1 MNNIKVKADMPDYA
15 DQLIDPR
22 HPVGIFDFLRPCAES
37 QLLADFVHINT
48 GDRVL
53 DVGCGSG
60 YLTLFLA
67 WRFPRCSEVIGVDIN
82 QDLIIQAK
90 KNSQI
95 IQQQVKHITPAIRFI
110 SSDIKSLTG
119 FDNNIDVLVSNPP
132 FFDADAGRAAK
143 SRQRRQARQDVTL
156 TLSKLI
162 HSAARLLK
170 DDGRFY
176 MVIPSMRISEL
187 ESAINDG
194 GMSIHNIH
202 SCPDIRKRS
211 GGISL
216 IEIINRV
223 QS

>member
-1 MNNIKVKADMPDYA
+1 MPDYA

-22 HPVGIFDFLRPCAES
+22 HPVGIFDFLRPCVES
-37 QLLADFVHINT
+37 QLLADFVHLNT
-48 GDRVL
+48 GDYVL

-67 WRFPRCSEVIGVDIN
+67 WRFPRCIEVVGVDIN
-82 QDLIIQAK
+82 QDLIIQAT
-90 KNSQI
+90 KNHQTIQRRIKRVSPQI
-95 IQQQVKHITPAIRFI
+95 NFI
-110 SSDIKSLTG
+110 SSDVTALSG
-119 FDNNIDVLVSNPP
+119 YDNSFNVLVSNPP
-132 FFDADAGRAAK
+132 FFDAGAGRSAK

-156 TLSKLI
+156 TLHDLM

-170 DDGRFY
+170 NDGRFY
-176 MVIPSMRISEL
+176 IIIPSMRISEL
-187 ESAINDG
+187 ESAVNDG
-194 GMSIHNIH
+194 GMSINNIH

-216 IEIINRV
+216 IEIINRA